1 MSEAQILLVTA
12 ATVAFVHTILGP
24 DHYVVFPA
32 MAKAR
37 GWGLA
42 KTLRIT
48 LLCGIGHVAGSIVLG
63 VVGILAGAQLAGL
76 AQIESTRG
84 NLAGWALIAFGLI
97 YLAWGLK
104 KAGRGHVHSH
114 VHIHD
119 DVVHDHEHDHRTDH
133 AHVHDEGA
141 RNSITPWAM
150 FIIFVLGPCEALI
163 PLFMYPA
170 AQQSHSLVF
179 AVAAVFSLVTVL
191 TMLACVAIA
200 TVGLGRVRLPT
211 NGRFMH
217 AAAGAMVLACGV
229 AVSFF
234 GI

>member
-42 KTLRIT
+42 RTLRIT
-48 LLCGIGHVAGSIVLG
+48 LLCGVGHVIGSVVLG
-63 VVGILAGAQLAGL
+63 VVGILAGARLAGL
-76 AQIESTRG
+76 VDIESTRG

-97 YLAWGLK
+97 YFAWGLK
-104 KAGRGHVHSH
+104 KAGRGHRHSH
-114 VHIHD
+114 VHMHQG
-119 DVVHDHEHDHRTDH
+119 VVHEHEHDHRSDH
-133 AHVHDEGA
+133 AHVHDQKA
-141 RNSITPWAM
+141 RSSITPWAV
-150 FIIFVLGPCEALI
+150 FVIFVLGPCEALI

-170 AQQSHSLVF
+170 AQQSYALVI
-179 AVAAVFSLVTVL
+179 AVAVVFSVVTIL
-191 TMLACVAIA
+191 TMLGCVAVA
-200 TVGLGRVRLPT
+200 MVGLERFRAPL
-211 NGRFMH
+211 NGRYAH
-217 AAAGAMVLACGV
+217 AMAGAVVLGCGV